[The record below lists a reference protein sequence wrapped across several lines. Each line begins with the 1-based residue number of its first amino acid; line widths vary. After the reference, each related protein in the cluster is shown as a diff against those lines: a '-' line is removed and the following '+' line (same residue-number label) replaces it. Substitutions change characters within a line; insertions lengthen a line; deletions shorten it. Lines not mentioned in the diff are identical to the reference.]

1 MFKTIAPSTKG
12 YHIQIRVGY
21 WYECTYFQNC
31 FKAGRKKTGCQFM
44 IMKAMPYMCIL
55 LFVRKLP
62 ELNVYLPIKV
72 NLDIKAKGFL
82 VTLINK

>member
-1 MFKTIAPSTKG
+1 
-12 YHIQIRVGY
+12 
-21 WYECTYFQNC
+21 
-31 FKAGRKKTGCQFM
+31 M